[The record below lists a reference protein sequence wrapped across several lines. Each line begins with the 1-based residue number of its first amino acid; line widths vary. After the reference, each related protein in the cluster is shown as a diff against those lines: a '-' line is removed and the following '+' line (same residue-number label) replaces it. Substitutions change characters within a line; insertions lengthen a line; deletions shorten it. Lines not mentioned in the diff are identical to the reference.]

1 MNRKFAALNAHSKR
15 GFTLVEL
22 LVVMAV
28 IGILIGMLL
37 PAVQMVRESARRTTC
52 LNNLKQISLAVQ
64 NYHDAQ
70 RKIPPARGADTYLT
84 WPVYIL
90 PQLEED
96 AHFEQFDL
104 KLPYAEQN
112 IEAIQRG
119 LDVFTCPSRRPV
131 GNLSVE
137 EKDDAPL
144 GAVGD
149 YAGNAGSS
157 DKFDPP
163 TNSWA
168 GFERPTDGVF
178 SSGLATENEIV
189 DGKLVK
195 GGVGRFK
202 YRDITDGLSHTI
214 FVGEKAVNTDFQ
226 GFPSGWGDNSMYN
239 GDEPFSFMRVGG
251 RSLEIATNDR
261 SYPGLIPIWGSAH
274 NTLCNFAFGD
284 GSVRNLRVEVDP
296 ETLRRLSARNDG
308 QIIAD

>member
-1 MNRKFAALNAHSKR
+1 MSRSTKPRN

-22 LVVMAV
+22 LVVMAI

-64 NYHDAQ
+64 NFHDAQ
-70 RKIPPARGADTYLT
+70 RRIPPARGADTYLT

-119 LDVFTCPSRRPV
+119 LEVFSCPSRRPF

-163 TNSWA
+163 ANSWA

-178 SSGLATENEIV
+178 SSGLASEN
-189 DGKLVK
+189 
-195 GGVGRFK
+195 
-202 YRDITDGLSHTI
+202 ITI
-214 FVGEKAVNTDFQ
+214 
-226 GFPSGWGDNSMYN
+226 
-239 GDEPFSFMRVGG
+239 
-251 RSLEIATNDR
+251 SLT
-261 SYPGLIPIWGSAH
+261 G
-274 NTLCNFAFGD
+274 
-284 GSVRNLRVEVDP
+284 
-296 ETLRRLSARNDG
+296 
-308 QIIAD
+308 